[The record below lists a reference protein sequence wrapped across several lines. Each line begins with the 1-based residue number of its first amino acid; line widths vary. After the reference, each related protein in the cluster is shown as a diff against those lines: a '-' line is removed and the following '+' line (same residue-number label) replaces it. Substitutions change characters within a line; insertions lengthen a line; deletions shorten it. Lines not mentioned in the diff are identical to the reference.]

1 MIKKIISFIVLS
13 AMVFSLIACW
23 QETPL
28 SSSEL
33 IEYKTKAK
41 DTIETYAEEKMQE
54 VEIAE
59 NLAVIEEIVTQA
71 KTMVDEAST
80 KSQIDKSVDS
90 AVQAIDNVCKKDNLQ
105 MDEKQILTKELL
117 DKINQDYLSEYKR
130 NFYYDHFYG
139 IYSGAAA
146 FFIGGDDC
154 VIKTVKISNV
164 EFSYNYGWTILV
176 WKDGKFYNL
185 ENYELI
191 LENSI
196 LTQKDIEEIG
206 KVHMAATI

>member
-71 KTMVDEAST
+71 KTMVDEATT
-80 KSQIDKSVDS
+80 KSQIDKAVDS
-90 AVQAIDNVCKKDNLQ
+90 AVQAIDNVKERQLPKID
-105 MDEKQILTKELL
+105 KEL
-117 DKINQDYLSEYKR
+117 DKTIMQDYLTQFGRAFLYEK
-130 NFYYDHFYG
+130 FYG
-139 IYSGAAA
+139 IYDGAAV
-146 FFIGGDDC
+146 FFIPGDDC
-154 VIKTVKISNV
+154 RVKTVTISGV